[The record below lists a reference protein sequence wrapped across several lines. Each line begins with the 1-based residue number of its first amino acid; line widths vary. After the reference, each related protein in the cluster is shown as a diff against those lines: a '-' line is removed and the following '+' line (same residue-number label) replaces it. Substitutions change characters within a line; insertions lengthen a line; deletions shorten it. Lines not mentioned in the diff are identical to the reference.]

1 MSKSLT
7 NEDTPLICLEWD
19 KAAELVD
26 SAKKII
32 VVTHVQ
38 PDGDA
43 IGSMMGLS
51 MALREQGK
59 TVLPVVDGGMP
70 RGFAFV
76 PGSDTICDN
85 VKGFVPDLVIST
97 DASDRGRIGD
107 VGASALAHGTPFIQ
121 LDHHQTNLMFGDVNL
136 VDARTVAAAEGVL
149 DWLDQLGWSLT
160 STVAQCLLT
169 GLVTDTLCFRTS
181 NVTGTV
187 LGKAQRLMEAGADLA
202 AVVQRTVVRKS
213 AKLMRLHGEV
223 LSRIVLEDGIIW
235 ATITAED
242 FKAAD
247 MEVGAY
253 TGLSSDLIQ
262 VDEAVISVTFT
273 EMGDGRIDVSMRSV
287 PGFDVSG
294 IALELGGGGHVQ
306 ASGCGLTG
314 MTIQESV
321 ELVLPKL
328 KAEAARGTPIYT

>member
-1 MSKSLT
+1 MSKSLI
-7 NEDTPLICLEWD
+7 EDGPLICLEWD
-19 KAAELVD
+19 IAAELVD
-26 SAKKII
+26 EAQKII

-43 IGSMMGLS
+43 IGSMMGLT
-51 MALREQGK
+51 MALREKGK

-76 PGSDTICDN
+76 PGSETIRNSVD
-85 VKGFVPDLVIST
+85 GFEPDLVIST
-97 DASDRGRIGD
+97 DASDRARIGD
-107 VGASALAHGTPFIQ
+107 VGEAALSYDTPLIQ
-121 LDHHQTNLMFGDVNL
+121 LDHHQTNLIFGDVNL

-149 DWLDQLGWSLT
+149 DWLDQLGWVLSPV
-160 STVAQCLLT
+160 VAQCLLT

-223 LSRIVLEDGIIW
+223 LSRIVLEDGVIW
-235 ATITAED
+235 ATVTADD
-242 FKAAD
+242 FQAAG

-262 VDEAVISVTFT
+262 AEEAVISVTFT
-273 EMGDGRIDVSMRSV
+273 EMGDGRIDVSMRAV

-306 ASGCGLTG
+306 ASGCGLKE
-314 MTIQESV
+314 MTIQESI

-328 KAEAARGTPIYT
+328 KAEAASGTPLYT

>member
-1 MSKSLT
+1 MTKSLI
-7 NEDTPLICLEWD
+7 EDAPLICLEWD
-19 KAAELVD
+19 KAAELV
-26 SAKKII
+26 AGAQKIV

-43 IGSMMGLS
+43 IGSMMGLTT
-51 MALREQGK
+51 ALREQGK

-76 PGSDTICDN
+76 PGSETIRDN
-85 VKGFVPDLVIST
+85 VKDFAPDLVIST
-97 DASDRGRIGD
+97 DASDRSRIGD
-107 VGASALAHGTPFIQ
+107 VGESALSYGTPLIQ

-149 DWLDQLGWSLT
+149 DWLDQQGWPLSPD
-160 STVAQCLLT
+160 VAQCLLT

-187 LGKAQRLMEAGADLA
+187 LGKAQRLMLAGADLA

-223 LSRIVLEDGIIW
+223 LSRIVLEDGVIW
-235 ATITAED
+235 ATVTAED
-242 FKAAD
+242 FRAAGMD
-247 MEVGAY
+247 VGAY

-262 VDEAVISVTFT
+262 AEEAVISVTFT
-273 EMGDGRIDVSMRSV
+273 EMGDDRIDVSMRSV
-287 PGFDVSG
+287 PGFNVSG

-314 MTIQESV
+314 MTIQESID
-321 ELVLPKL
+321 LVLPKL
-328 KAEAARGTPIYT
+328 KAEAARGAPIYT